1 MARMTSGRPV
11 PTLTP
16 TGSGASYRLPALA
29 IGMALVLLVGLT
41 RLGGTDRPTPT
52 AVPSGAAAVPTA
64 AVSAT
69 PKAPTS
75 TITLGR
81 LAGVMRRSPDGLTYA
96 DGIPTGISGQPV
108 YRVRDVLLVPVGRT
122 MLVGGWYF
130 DQPCGLSGVPCFAP
144 ALSDAAQVEVLGGV
158 ILRSVAL
165 DSNLN
170 GAGAHIV
177 LATIED
183 DPRCLVLEDRDCRP
197 RLRVLQQIWSGLG

>member
-1 MARMTSGRPV
+1 MAEMTADEPR

-16 TGSGASYRLPALA
+16 TSSGASWRLPALA
-29 IGMALVLLVGLT
+29 VGIALVVLVGLT
-41 RLGGTDRPTPT
+41 RLGGSERPTPT
-52 AVPSGAAAVPTA
+52 AAPSAISVVPTA
-64 AVSAT
+64 T
-69 PKAPTS
+69 LAPTS
-75 TITLGR
+75 TPIVGNR
-81 LAGVMRRSPDGLTYA
+81 LEGVISRSPDGLTYV

-130 DQPCGLSGVPCFAP
+130 DPPCGLSGVPCFAP
-144 ALSDAAQVEVLGGV
+144 ALSDAAQVELLGGV

-197 RLRVLQQIWSGLG
+197 RLRVLQQIWSG